1 MEIKTSIASAVT
13 PNRLLFFF
21 SQLLYQSIEYY
32 RVSDQTKKNY
42 SLRELTDVFPDPL
55 IAIFIVCMLLW
66 LCYGWAVFFFCR
78 RITIIM
84 DLVECIGLPLAYM
97 FMPPLSMSLG
107 VDLVLFRVLPI
118 M

>member
-13 PNRLLFFF
+13 PYRLMFFF
-21 SQLLYQSIEYY
+21 SQILYQSIECY
-32 RVSDQTKKNY
+32 RGSDETKKNY
-42 SLRELTDVFPDPL
+42 SLRELTDVFPDSL
-55 IAIFIVCMLLW
+55 IELFIMCMLLW
-66 LCYGWAVFFFCR
+66 LCYGWVVFFFYR

-97 FMPPLSMSLG
+97 FLPPLSMSLG
-107 VDLVLFRVLPI
+107 VGPVLLRVFPI